1 MSLFGSIFKYVW
13 PQIKKHKLLFY
24 GSIIFFSIRIALEG
38 IIRPIYF
45 KKIVNTVTLAGNN
58 HYLLSGQLIKLT
70 LIIIAISSLVLVFA
84 RSGKFLIFAFEIK
97 VIKELRN
104 FSFKKI
110 TNQSNTFF
118 INTFAGSLVTKSRR
132 FVGSF
137 ETMFDIFIYDFLSCF
152 VILVGVAIVLA
163 KESPKV
169 LLIFF
174 CLIFVYFGILFF
186 FLNKKVKYDLIESAS
201 DSKISGRMADVFGN
215 ISAVKIFSSGNK
227 ENNKFGELVN
237 YASDSL
243 KKAWF
248 YGLKI
253 EVLQGFLIVFAQSF
267 ILYTTINLWLEDK
280 ISTGTIVLIQ
290 TYMVIVFDKLWVLN
304 NSLTRF
310 MKSAA
315 DMKEMVDLF
324 EITPD
329 ILDPNNPEKLKV
341 KDGNI
346 SFNNVS
352 FIYKNGQQVFDNF
365 NLNIKSGERVGLVGH
380 SGAGKS
386 TLTNL
391 TLRFVDVTSGRITI
405 DGQDIRNVT
414 QDDLRSAISYVP
426 QESVLFHRTI
436 KENISY
442 SKTDATDEEIKEV
455 SRKAYAHEFIEELP
469 YQYETFV
476 GERGVKLSGGERQRV
491 AIARAMLKDA
501 PILIL
506 DEATSSL
513 DSISEQYIQ
522 KAFDELMKD
531 KTTIVIAHRLST
543 IQKMDRIIVLDNGK
557 IAEEGTHK
565 ELLAKGGK
573 YADLWNHQVGGFIE

>member
-455 SRKAYAHEFIEELP
+455 SRKAYAHEFIEKLP